1 MTRLSTIAIDT
12 LLRSRTPQRWTPDW
26 VRLRMVE
33 AFRIERRLPNKRG
46 RDPMA
51 TLWPPVSPEFSDMVH
66 RGELASEQVLEL
78 WANARSPVYAAEIER
93 MEQAFGWLNLFLSRH
108 DLERLCLLHW
118 AKATAWNYP
127 VARVLQARRWAK
139 TSFYKHVSVGSYI
152 IAKSLVAEEIA
163 VS

>member
-1 MTRLSTIAIDT
+1 MPRLGTIAIDA
-12 LLRSRTPQRWTPDW
+12 LLRTRVPARWSPDW

-51 TLWPPVSPEFSDMVH
+51 TLWPPVSPEFSDIVH

-78 WANARSPVYAAEIER
+78 WANAKSPVYSAEIER
-93 MEQAFGWLNLFLSRH
+93 MEQAFGWLKGFLSRH
-108 DLERLCLLHW
+108 ESERLCLLHW

-127 VARVLQARRWAK
+127 VARVLQRRRWAK
-139 TSFYKHVSVGSYI
+139 TSFYKQVSTGSFI
-152 IAKSLVAEEIA
+152 IAKSLEADNIA